1 MITVFSTTKAVAG
14 TEFKLTCNATTIQYL
29 TPNAALTLNWSGH
42 SVNTSGVT
50 EMRKIGVGSV
60 LSFNPLRTT
69 HGENYT
75 CVVAIHIPA
84 LNLTKENRTSMEIVV
99 QRKGNMI
106 ASWQTFS
113 LFSFFIQSLLQ
124 LSR

>member
-1 MITVFSTTKAVAG
+1 
-14 TEFKLTCNATTIQYL
+14 
-29 TPNAALTLNWSGH
+29 
-42 SVNTSGVT
+42 
-50 EMRKIGVGSV
+50 MRKIGIGSV

-69 HGENYT
+69 HGGNYT

>member
-14 TEFKLTCNATTIQYL
+14 AEFILTCNATTIQHL
-29 TPNAALTLNWSGH
+29 TPNAALTLNWSGR
-42 SVNTSGVT
+42 SVGTSGVT
-50 EMRKIGVGSV
+50 EMRKIGIGSV

-69 HGENYT
+69 HGGNYT